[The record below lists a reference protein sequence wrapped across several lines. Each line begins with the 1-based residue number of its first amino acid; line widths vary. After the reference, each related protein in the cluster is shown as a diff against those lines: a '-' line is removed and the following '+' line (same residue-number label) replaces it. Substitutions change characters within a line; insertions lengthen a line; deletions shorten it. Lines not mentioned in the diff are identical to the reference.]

1 MSVSQH
7 PIALRLERRVG
18 EGTRL
23 LATVMALPLVDGIF
37 PALVLAG
44 AVSSALGILEVGL
57 LIFGGSATLA
67 VVLAEMEGSRRQQL
81 RAILGVGAVL
91 LPLAAVEAALAPT
104 IQNLVDLAVFER
116 FAALVVL
123 AVAAKTASATVGEY
137 LPSPGAIVGLGL
149 IASAQPAQLTRA
161 NPEFVADP
169 MLVASGVAAAGVGVS
184 FALAVALL
192 APWLRGGVDLDRF
205 RFGSAVALGVLALS
219 IVAPEVV
226 PANAPVALAVL
237 AVTAVLAFDPGSATA
252 GPSDGGGDGR
262 DGDSGPEP
270 VEQAAEAPPAGPT
283 YDGQP
288 MVAGDGGSQ
297 PVRAAS
303 GPSPS
308 PTHRSPSASAADSE
322 AGGEDADDDGSREDG
337 SSGDGTGTPG
347 ISDGDR
353 APWL

>member
-7 PIALRLERRVG
+7 PIALRLERTVG
-18 EGTRL
+18 EGSRL

-57 LIFGGSATLA
+57 LIFGGSATVA
-67 VVLAEMEGSRRQQL
+67 VVLAEMEGSRREQVS
-81 RAILGVGAVL
+81 AILTVGALL
-91 LPLAAVEAALAPT
+91 LPVAAVEAALAPT

-116 FAALVVL
+116 FAALVIL
-123 AVAAKTASATVGEY
+123 AVAATTASATVGEY

-149 IASAQPAQLTRA
+149 VASAQPAQLTMA
-161 NPEFVADP
+161 NLELVADP
-169 MLVASGVAAAGVGVS
+169 MLVARGVAAAGVGVG
-184 FALAVALL
+184 FALSVSLL

-237 AVTAVLAFDPGSATA
+237 AVTAVLAFDPSAT
-252 GPSDGGGDGR
+252 
-262 DGDSGPEP
+262 DSGPSTTAGA
-270 VEQAAEAPPAGPT
+270 VESGPPADPTTSEATGP
-283 YDGQP
+283 GL
-288 MVAGDGGSQ
+288 VGDGGSSRDVQ
-297 PVRAAS
+297 GSGAATD
-303 GPSPS
+303 GGA
-308 PTHRSPSASAADSE
+308 TGSAA
-322 AGGEDADDDGSREDG
+322 GEETGDADEADGNA
-337 SSGDGTGTPG
+337 G